1 MADGA
6 PCRNDKTTA
15 TMNNT
20 FKIALAG
27 VVLLLAACGTKKAA
41 VQGGGK
47 TDDAQLQTADKPSAG
62 SSFAFVQKVND
73 NRVDA
78 QNIVADMTFTATMG
92 DKEVSVPGSLHMR
105 RDKVIRLQL
114 FIPILRSEVGRLE
127 FTPDYVLVID
137 RMHKQ
142 YVKEDYNKLDFLRAN
157 GLNFYSLQAL
167 FWNQLF
173 VPGTRIVDD
182 TMLSKFK
189 AVAGSGAQD
198 TDVTLT
204 AGNMSYRWTANS
216 LSGLIGSAVIAYTSA
231 ASGKSTLE
239 WKYSNFKS
247 VGARMFP
254 AGQQFTFQTTSTA
267 KLQKVTVDL
276 DMDTPSTSDKWD
288 TETTVS
294 SKYKK
299 MEASDIVG
307 KLFKM

>member
-1 MADGA
+1 
-6 PCRNDKTTA
+6 
-15 TMNNT
+15 MNNT

-47 TDDAQLQTADKPSAG
+47 TDGTQLQTAGKPSAG
-62 SSFAFVQKVND
+62 SGLAFVQKVND
-73 NRVDA
+73 NKVDV

-127 FTPDYVLVID
+127 FTPDYVLVVD

-173 VPGTRIVDD
+173 VPGTRAVDEAA
-182 TMLSKFK
+182 LSKFK
-189 AVAGSGAQD
+189 AEPGDGGQD
-198 TDVTLT
+198 MSLT
-204 AGNMSYRWTANS
+204 FSAGNMSYQWTANS
-216 LSGLIGSAVIAYTSA
+216 LSGLISEAVVAYASA

-239 WKYSNFKS
+239 WKYSNFKP

-254 AGQQFTFQTTSTA
+254 AGQQFTFQTTST
-267 KLQKVTVDL
+267 KKIQKVTVNL
-276 DMDTPSTSDKWD
+276 DMDAPSTGDKWD
-288 TETTVS
+288 AETTVS
-294 SKYKK
+294 SKYKQI
-299 MEASDIVG
+299 EATDIVG